1 MKKVFGSGMTT
12 LMISNKEKKIDQSLQ
27 ESGLLLKRVSETIK
41 NEVKKQRGRFLGML
55 LGTLGSSL
63 LGIWTGFTKCHDEI
77 SIKLYVNDKIR
88 FF

>member
-41 NEVKKQRGRFLGML
+41 NEVKEQRGQFLGML

-63 LGIWTGFTKCHDEI
+63 LGI
-77 SIKLYVNDKIR
+77 
-88 FF
+88 

>member
-41 NEVKKQRGRFLGML
+41 NEVKEQRGRFLGML

-63 LGIWTGFTKCHDEI
+63 LGI
-77 SIKLYVNDKIR
+77 
-88 FF
+88 